1 MNGTVKEDAALKIKM
16 ILPVPIPPE
25 ALAAFEA
32 QVPVSLQRPDLQ
44 IDFCAAKGGGKILDS
59 YYEMALADAFVLEAG
74 LCAESEGYDAV
85 CINSMSDS
93 GLSALRSRLNIP
105 VVGPG
110 QACFLTAA
118 MLGHRFS
125 VVTMWD
131 RWKPLYRKV
140 ALELE
145 MQSRLA
151 SIESI
156 DTRPDAEEL
165 LAGKE
170 EVVFAKLESAAR
182 RAIDHHG
189 ADVIIL
195 GSTTMHQSAEFLSNA
210 VEVPVLNPGL
220 VALKQCEMLVQLG
233 LSHSKVAYQP
243 PEAFS
248 DEALAAVPPVF

>member
-1 MNGTVKEDAALKIKM
+1 MKIKM
-16 ILPVPIPPE
+16 ILPVPIPDE

-44 IDFCAAKGGGKILDS
+44 IDFCAAKNGGKILDS
-59 YYEMALADAFVLEAG
+59 YYEMTMADAFVLEAG
-74 LCAESEGYDAV
+74 LSAQAEGYDAV

-93 GLSALRSRLNIP
+93 GLAALRSRLDIP

-118 MLGHRFS
+118 MLGHQFS
-125 VVTMWD
+125 VITMWD

-145 MQSRLA
+145 MQHRLA

-170 EVVFAKLESAAR
+170 EVVFAKLEAAAR
-182 RAIDHHG
+182 RAIDDHG

-195 GSTTMHQSAEFLSNA
+195 GSTTMHQSAEFLSDA
-210 VEVPVLNPGL
+210 LEVPVLNPGL
-220 VALKQCEMLVQLG
+220 IALKQCEMLVQLG
-233 LSHSKVAYQP
+233 LSHSKLAYQA
-243 PEAFS
+243 PEALN
-248 DEALAAVPPVF
+248 DGALASVPSVF

>member
-1 MNGTVKEDAALKIKM
+1 M
-16 ILPVPIPPE
+16 ILPVPIPAE
-25 ALAAFEA
+25 ALSAFEA

-44 IDFCAAKGGGKILDS
+44 IDFCAAKNGGKILDS
-59 YYEMALADAFVLEAG
+59 YYEMTLADAFVLEAG
-74 LCAESEGYDAV
+74 LSAQAEGYDAV

-93 GLSALRSRLNIP
+93 GLAALRSRLDIP

-118 MLGHRFS
+118 MLGHQFS
-125 VVTMWD
+125 VITMWD

-145 MQSRLA
+145 MQNRLA

-170 EVVFAKLESAAR
+170 EVVFAKLEAAAR
-182 RAIDHHG
+182 RAIDDHG

-195 GSTTMHQSAEFLSNA
+195 GSTTMHQSAEFLSDA
-210 VEVPVLNPGL
+210 LEVPVLNPGL
-220 VALKQCEMLVQLG
+220 IALKQCELLVQLG
-233 LSHSKVAYQP
+233 LSHSKLAYQA
-243 PEAFS
+243 PEALN
-248 DEALAAVPPVF
+248 DGALASVPSVF

>member
-1 MNGTVKEDAALKIKM
+1 M
-16 ILPVPIPPE
+16 ILPVPLPQD

-32 QVPVSLQRPDLQ
+32 QVPASLQRSDLQ
-44 IDFCAAKGGGKILDS
+44 IDFCAAKNGGKILDS
-59 YYEMALADAFVLEAG
+59 YYEMTLADAFVLEAG
-74 LCAESEGYDAV
+74 LFAESEGYDAV

-93 GLSALRSRLNIP
+93 GLSALRSRLTIP

-110 QACFLTAA
+110 EACFLTAA
-118 MLGHRFS
+118 MLGHQFS
-125 VVTMWD
+125 VITMWD

-140 ALELE
+140 ALELQ
-145 MQSRLA
+145 MQHRLA

-170 EVVFAKLESAAR
+170 EFVFEKLEAAAR

-210 VEVPVLNPGL
+210 LEVPVLNPGL
-220 VALKQCEMLVQLG
+220 VALKHCELLVQLG
-233 LSHSKVAYQP
+233 LTHSKRAYQS
-243 PEAFS
+243 PEALS
-248 DEALAAVPPVF
+248 DGALSIVPSVF

>member
-1 MNGTVKEDAALKIKM
+1 MKIKM
-16 ILPVPIPPE
+16 ILPVPIPDE

-44 IDFCAAKGGGKILDS
+44 IDFRAAKNGGKILDS
-59 YYEMALADAFVLEAG
+59 YYEMTLADAFVLEAG
-74 LCAESEGYDAV
+74 LSAQAEGYDAV

-93 GLSALRSRLNIP
+93 GLAALRSRLDIP

-118 MLGHRFS
+118 MLGHQFS
-125 VVTMWD
+125 VITMWD

-145 MQSRLA
+145 MQHRLA

-170 EVVFAKLESAAR
+170 EVVFAKLEAAAR
-182 RAIDHHG
+182 RAIDDHG

-195 GSTTMHQSAEFLSNA
+195 GSTTMHQSAEFLSDA
-210 VEVPVLNPGL
+210 LEVPVLNPGL
-220 VALKQCEMLVQLG
+220 IALKQCEMLVQLG
-233 LSHSKVAYQP
+233 LSHSKLAYQA
-243 PEAFS
+243 PEALN
-248 DEALAAVPPVF
+248 DGALASVPSVS